1 MTRIGIILGSTRPNR
16 NGEQVARWVLSIAAQ
31 RTDAEFELIDLRDH
45 PLPHL
50 DEPLP
55 PSMGQYQNDH
65 TKEWSDKIASFDGF
79 VIVTPE
85 YNHSTSGVLKNAID
99 YLYAEWNNKAV
110 GFVSYGAVGGARAA
124 EQLRLI
130 SGELQMADVRQQVA
144 LSLLTDF
151 ENYSVFKP
159 SAYHVAAL
167 NTLLDQVVAWSSA
180 LAPLREPAMKAA

>member
-1 MTRIGIILGSTRPNR
+1 
-16 NGEQVARWVLSIAAQ
+16 VYDIAS
-31 RTDAEFELIDLRDH
+31 RRSDAEFELVDLRDY

-65 TKEWSDKIASFDGF
+65 TKQWADKIASFDGF

-99 YLYAEWNNKAV
+99 YLYAEWNNKGV

-124 EQLRLI
+124 EHLRLI
-130 SGELQMADVRQQVA
+130 AGELQMADVRQQVA

-151 ENYSVFKP
+151 ENFSLFKP

-167 NTLLDQVVAWSSA
+167 DTLLDQVVAWSTA
-180 LAPLREPAMKAA
+180 LAPLRALAMAAA

>member
-16 NGEQVARWVLSIAAQ
+16 NGEQVAKWVYDIAS
-31 RTDAEFELIDLRDH
+31 RRSDAEFELVDLRDY

-55 PSMGQYQNDH
+55 PSIGQYQNDH
-65 TKEWSDKIASFDGF
+65 TKQWSDKIASFDGF

-159 SAYHVAAL
+159 SAYHAAAL
-167 NTLLDQVVAWSSA
+167 NTLLDQVVAWSIA
-180 LAPLREPAMKAA
+180 LAPLREPAMRAA